1 MEVELGKW
9 EEDMW
14 KRSGKGGGEEEVDR
28 IKGGEVVG
36 REDGRAAKEQW
47 GKKNDH

>member
-9 EEDMW
+9 EVDMW

-36 REDGRAAKEQW
+36 REIGRVGGEQ
-47 GKKNDH
+47 